1 MLHATI
7 CISSDAYLAM
17 KDGVV
22 GMYEDA
28 LSGGTFKNNANKA
41 YLVLGEKNLGIY
53 DEEVDT
59 EDPGMQLS
67 NSYYFDF
74 SGTTAIEP
82 IINEVEDNI
91 YYDLSGRRVE
101 NPTRGI
107 YILNGKKILVK

>member
-1 MLHATI
+1 MSPLCGFLI
-7 CISSDAYLAM
+7 YISVSA
-17 KDGVV
+17 V
-22 GMYEDA
+22 GAA
-28 LSGGTFKNNANKA
+28 LKNNAHKA
-41 YLVLGEKNLGIY
+41 YLMLSPKIDIF

-74 SGTTAIEP
+74 GTTGIDAVVTECEE
-82 IINEVEDNI
+82 NV

-107 YILNGKKILVK
+107 YIVNGKKLLVK

>member
-1 MLHATI
+1 MSPLCGFLI
-7 CISSDAYLAM
+7 YISVSA
-17 KDGVV
+17 V
-22 GMYEDA
+22 GAA
-28 LSGGTFKNNANKA
+28 LKNNAHKA
-41 YLVLGEKNLGIY
+41 YLMLSPKIDIF

-74 SGTTAIEP
+74 GGTTAIEP
-82 IINEVEDNI
+82 VINEVEDNI

-107 YILNGKKILVK
+107 YIVNGKKVLVK